1 MSGMATAVK
10 VKAREAEKMRKK
22 LSSSGLLDSL
32 HKAET
37 EGGFVYFPVRGK
49 VPGHKLV
56 KRRMARVR
64 RKPAFRELLAK
75 LLGKGA
81 GDAVFSYDVIG
92 DIAVLEVPEKFSK
105 KAREIG
111 LLLLESDSKL
121 KAVFR
126 KAGGREGRYRVTR
139 LAHLAGD
146 MRTETVHA
154 ENGVRM
160 KVDIAKEYFTPR
172 LAAER
177 KRVAG
182 LVEDGEKV
190 LVLFAGVGPY
200 ALAIAKRKDAEVA
213 GIELNPSAVRH
224 FGESIGMNKL
234 RGHVKVVKGDVK
246 KVVPKMFRGFADRVL
261 MPLPHSAEKFLPEA
275 IMAVKKGGIVHLYTI
290 AEKEGGAE
298 KAREAVLMAARK
310 AKRGAKALRVKA
322 VRPFSAAREQL
333 AIDFRCT

>member
-1 MSGMATAVK
+1 MATAVR
-10 VKAREAEKMRKK
+10 VKAREAEKTRKK
-22 LSSSGLLDSL
+22 LSASGLLDRL
-32 HKAET
+32 HKAEK

-49 VPGHKLV
+49 VPGHRLV

-64 RKPAFRELLAK
+64 RKPAFRESLAK
-75 LLGKGA
+75 LLGENS
-81 GDAVFSYDVIG
+81 DAVFSYDVIG
-92 DIAVLEVPEKFSK
+92 DIAVLEVPEKYSK

-126 KAGGREGRYRVTR
+126 KAGGREGRYRVTP
-139 LAHLAGD
+139 LAHLAGEE
-146 MRTETVHA
+146 RTETVHI

-182 LVEDGEKV
+182 LVGDGEKV

-224 FGESIGMNKL
+224 FEESIGMNKL
-234 RGHVKVVKGDVK
+234 RGRVKVVKGDVK
-246 KVVPKMFRGFADRVL
+246 KAVPEMFRGFADRVL

-298 KAREAVLMAARK
+298 KAWEAVLRAARK
-310 AKRGAKALRVKA
+310 AGRGAEALRVKA
-322 VRPFSAAREQL
+322 VRPFSASLEQL